1 LKKSHLL
8 VLTGLVSGALLGYG
22 YYYFIGCASGTCAIS
37 SSPVN
42 ASLFGMAIGYLAILG
57 TKTEKES

>member
-1 LKKSHLL
+1 M
-8 VLTGLVSGALLGYG
+8 VSGALLGYG

-42 ASLFGMAIGYLAILG
+42 ASLFGMAIGYLAVLG
-57 TKTEKES
+57 TKTEKRVLK